1 MSDEF
6 DGCECIW
13 SHEMAMRRLLSILRN
28 GQSYCTDNECI
39 DLPNAPNQGASGNF
53 FMMMLFMIFAVIL
66 YVMRPASLR
75 RRNDLDKALP
85 PSNGGPSNDG
95 APPAVN
101 W

>member
-39 DLPNAPNQGASGNF
+39 DLPNGPNQGVGDNF
-53 FMMMLFMIFAVIL
+53 FMLMLFMIFAVIL

-75 RRNDLDKALP
+75 RRNDLNKALP
-85 PSNGGPSNDG
+85 PSNGGPNNDG

>member
-28 GQSYCTDNECI
+28 SQSYCTDNECI
-39 DLPNAPNQGASGNF
+39 DLPNAPNQSASDNF
-53 FMMMLFMIFAVIL
+53 FLMMLFMIFAVIM

-75 RRNDLDKALP
+75 WRNDVKKPLP
-85 PSNGGPSNDG
+85 PSNGDSNDDG

-101 W
+101 

>member
-13 SHEMAMRRLLSILRN
+13 SHELAMRRLLSILRN

-39 DLPNAPNQGASGNF
+39 DLPNAPNQGASDNF
-53 FMMMLFMIFAVIL
+53 FMLMLFMIFAVIL

-75 RRNDLDKALP
+75 RRNDLNKALP
-85 PSNGGPSNDG
+85 PSNGDPSNDG